1 MAAPSVKLRAMAD
14 EKKGGMTAFSP
25 HRPPPIWVAGDQPG
39 RTMLQLLGMLACSGL
54 IWRITLKP

>member
-1 MAAPSVKLRAMAD
+1 MAVPSVKLWPWQTK
-14 EKKGGMTAFSP
+14 KKGGMTAFSP

>member
-1 MAAPSVKLRAMAD
+1 MATPSVKLRAMAD

-25 HRPPPIWVAGDQPG
+25 HRPPIWVAGDQPG

-54 IWRITLKP
+54 IWRITLNP